1 MCAILHHFE
10 YTSEITSVIVHRKI
24 DDVKEHLRLVNP
36 EFSLIL
42 LPITELLD
50 NLLNDM
56 YALTRVT
63 VGYFATNDIL
73 RTREYSMVS
82 VRIEL
87 HQFMLIYER
96 DVYW

>member
-1 MCAILHHFE
+1 MRTILHHFE

-36 EFSLIL
+36 KFSLIL

-56 YALTRVT
+56 HTLARVT
-63 VGYFATNDIL
+63 VGDLATNDIL

-87 HQFMLIYER
+87 YQFMLIYEG